1 MENKITMTIDSKLNI
16 KNRNELDELLAAIQ
30 ENVTELNTNLDKL
43 ENFKFDITFGQA
55 QSDTSDI

>member
-16 KNRNELDELLAAIQ
+16 KNRNELDELLVAIQ
-30 ENVTELNTNLDKL
+30 ENVTELNANLDKL
-43 ENFKFDITFGQA
+43 ENFEFDITFEQA